1 MKIQFNADKTIGGD
15 ENQQNYFTTLIGE
28 KLSRF
33 QSHVT
38 RIEAHLTDQNGKKEG
53 PNDIQCVLEARME
66 GRQPIAVTCDANT
79 ANDAVTGAIDKIK
92 NSLDS
97 IIGKSQSAVR

>member
-15 ENQQNYFTTLIGE
+15 ENQQNYFTSLIGE
-28 KLSRF
+28 KLERF
-33 QSHVT
+33 QAHVT

-66 GRQPIAVTCDANT
+66 GRQPIAVKCDANS

-92 NSLDS
+92 TSLDT
-97 IIGKSQSAVR
+97 IIGKSKTTLR